1 MMVTMVMSLRLE
13 CGLAESLLRLEVRL
27 LGENN
32 SLLGLAETLL
42 WLESWLSKSTLLWLS
57 EATLLWLEGRLSESL
72 LRLLWLESRLLLLGL
87 ESRLAKS
94 LLWLESWLSES
105 LWLLRLEGWLSSESL
120 LWLGWLECRLSSES
134 LLRLESRLSKSLL
147 LLLRLLETTLE
158 GNTDTWCAES
168 ESRLLL
174 RLSEG
179 RLEAT
184 HI

>member
-1 MMVTMVMSLRLE
+1 
-13 CGLAESLLRLEVRL
+13 
-27 LGENN
+27 
-32 SLLGLAETLL
+32 
-42 WLESWLSKSTLLWLS
+42 
-57 EATLLWLEGRLSESL
+57 
-72 LRLLWLESRLLLLGL
+72 
-87 ESRLAKS
+87 
-94 LLWLESWLSES
+94 LWLESWLSES
-105 LWLLRLEGWLSSESL
+105 LWLLRLEGWLSSKSL

-134 LLRLESRLSKSLL
+134 LLWLESRLSKSLL